1 MELRQLEHF
10 EAVYRLRSF
19 TRAAAEQYLTQPA
32 LSRSIRSL
40 EVELGQTLFDRS
52 THSVEPTAA
61 AHALIAHAVDAI
73 AAARAI
79 REAADVLRGGGH
91 GAVHIGTGPYPTQ
104 PLMPTVVRKLSAAYP
119 ELRVSVVGGTAKD
132 LLAALVR
139 RELDFVVCDVSKF
152 EDVLA
157 ADDVSVVEL
166 APEPLVFVAGA
177 ENPITRVEATCAELA
192 ACPWALPPPTPLGR
206 RTLSKIFEGLSW
218 SRFPLYEMET
228 TVACLDVTRDQ
239 RTITLVPLSLAQTEC
254 ASRGLLYRSAGRD
267 QRTNDGIH
275 VLRARTASASVRRT
289 IDAIVAEADRLAEVG
304 RRWLHATGASWVRP
318 EDPLR

>member
-1 MELRQLEHF
+1 MELRQLQHF
-10 EAVYRLRSF
+10 EALYRLRSF

-61 AHALIAHAVDAI
+61 ADMLIAYAMDAI
-73 AAARAI
+73 AAARALG
-79 REAADVLRGGGH
+79 EAADVLRGGGQ
-91 GAVHIGTGPYPTQ
+91 GAVRIGSGPYPAQ

-119 ELRVSVVGGTAKD
+119 ELRVSVVGGTAND
-132 LLAALVR
+132 LLAALLR
-139 RELDFVVCDVSKF
+139 RDLDFVVCDASKF

-157 ADDVSVVEL
+157 ADDVSVVKL
-166 APEPLVFVAGA
+166 APEPLVVVAGA
-177 ENPITRVEATCAELA
+177 ENPMTRAEPTRADLA
-192 ACPWALPPPTPLGR
+192 ACPWAMPPVAPLGR
-206 RTLSKIFEGLSW
+206 RRLSKFFGGLSW
-218 SRFPLYEMET
+218 SRFPLYEMDT

-267 QRTNDGIH
+267 YLTNDGIH
-275 VLRARTASASVRRT
+275 VLRTRTASTSVRLA
-289 IDAIVAEADRLAEVG
+289 IDAIVTEADRLAEVG

-318 EDPLR
+318 EDRPR